1 MELWQGLSTPLR
13 FGWRPAPVGNSPAGT
28 LSSRPMPYD
37 AFISYCSEDKKIADA
52 VCGTLEANK
61 IRCWIAPRDVGA
73 GRTWGSAI
81 VEAIGDS
88 AVMVVIF
95 SKHSN
100 GSPQVMREIERAVHK
115 GVSIIPFRVENVV
128 PSKDLEYF
136 ISSCHWLDAMNPPIE
151 DHIAE
156 LAQAILALQ
165 RRATPAPDVPRAEQ
179 GKPRKRLALWASLA
193 LAAALAI
200 GAGLW
205 FFPLK
210 GKQVATVQ
218 LERPAPNASIVGP
231 LFLSWN
237 TKDLPQENLSFE
249 VSLAPE
255 GKPAILQR
263 TARNSIVPQG
273 LEGKVRWKVRPI
285 WQSPG
290 QEEKFGAWHP
300 EQTFTY
306 YASALNRII
315 ATRTIHVG
323 IAEPDDFFVKQRG
336 AELTGYE
343 IDLLRELGA
352 RILAAHGVSATP
364 RITYTRRIWGEE
376 FFRLLERDGAVDLLA
391 SAISIVP
398 EREKNYGLLFTE
410 PTLAFPQ
417 SMIAKPGVKPFAD
430 GKLVLGRIGAVEKTT
445 NEALARKLLG
455 DAAKERL
462 ALYSGSGA
470 YDRMLEELVAERI
483 DGALM
488 DKPYAFQKV
497 PALRESIGAELA
509 MTDIT
514 PEMMPGSEL
523 EKMGFAVRKTDR
535 ALLQELNQQLA
546 ATASGR
552 EGALSK
558 LIPGWSN

>member
-1 MELWQGLSTPLR
+1 
-13 FGWRPAPVGNSPAGT
+13 
-28 LSSRPMPYD
+28 MPYD
-37 AFISYCSEDKKIADA
+37 AFISYCSEDKKIAEA

-81 VEAIGDS
+81 VEAIGES

-95 SKHSN
+95 SRHSN

-136 ISSCHWLDAMNPPIE
+136 ISSCHWLDAMTPPLE
-151 DHIAE
+151 SHISE
-156 LAQAILALQ
+156 LARAILALQ
-165 RRATPAPDVPRAEQ
+165 RRRPQTAEVPEPAL
-179 GKPRKRLALWASLA
+179 KPRKRRLALWGAVG
-193 LAAALAI
+193 LAAVVSIATAL
-200 GAGLW
+200 W
-205 FFPLK
+205 VWPLK
-210 GKQVATVQ
+210 GGPGETVQ
-218 LERPAPNASIVGP
+218 LERPPPNASIVGP
-231 LFLSWN
+231 LLLSWT

-255 GKPAILQR
+255 GKPAIVQR

-290 QEEKFGAWHP
+290 QKEKVGAWNP

-306 YASALNRII
+306 YPSALNRII

-323 IAEPDDFFVKQRG
+323 TAEPDGFFVKQEG
-336 AELTGYE
+336 AELSGYE

-352 RILAAHGVSATP
+352 RILAAHGVAGKPT
-364 RITYTRRIWGEE
+364 ITYTRRIWGEE

-410 PTLAFPQ
+410 PTLLFPQ
-417 SMIAKPGVKPFAD
+417 TMIAKPGVKPFVD
-430 GKLVLGRIGAVEKTT
+430 GKLVLERIGAVEKTT

-455 DAAKERL
+455 DAVATRF
-462 ALYSGSGA
+462 APYSGSGA
-470 YDRMLEELVAERI
+470 YDRMLGELAREQI

-488 DKPYAFQKV
+488 DKPYALQKTTE
-497 PALRESIGAELA
+497 LRQSIGAELA
-509 MTDIT
+509 LTDIT
-514 PEMMPGSEL
+514 PEIVPGIEL

-535 ALLQELNQQLA
+535 ALLQELNKQLA

-552 EGALSK
+552 DGVLSK
-558 LIPGWSN
+558 SIPGWEN

>member
-1 MELWQGLSTPLR
+1 
-13 FGWRPAPVGNSPAGT
+13 
-28 LSSRPMPYD
+28 MPYD
-37 AFISYCSEDKKIADA
+37 AFISYCSEDKKVADA

-81 VEAIGDS
+81 VEAIGES

-95 SKHSN
+95 SRHSN

-136 ISSCHWLDAMNPPIE
+136 ISSCHWLDAMTPPLE
-151 DHIAE
+151 QHIGE

-165 RRATPAPDVPRAEQ
+165 RRGSGATEIQREEPAPPQ
-179 GKPRKRLALWASLA
+179 KRPVALWASLA

-205 FFPLK
+205 FFSTK
-210 GKQVATVQ
+210 GEAGDMVQ

-231 LFLSWN
+231 LLLSWT

-255 GKPAILQR
+255 GKPAIVQR

-273 LEGKVRWKVRPI
+273 LEGRVRWKVRPI

-290 QEEKFGAWHP
+290 QKEKFGAWNP

-306 YASALNRII
+306 YASSLNRII

-323 IAEPDDFFVKQRG
+323 TAEPDGFFVKQEG
-336 AELTGYE
+336 AELSGYE

-352 RILAAHGVSATP
+352 RILAAHGVSGKPT
-364 RITYTRRIWGEE
+364 ITYTRRIWGEE

-391 SAISIVP
+391 SAISITP

-410 PTLAFPQ
+410 PTLLFPQ
-417 SMIAKPGVKPFAD
+417 AMIAKPGVKPFVE
-430 GKLVLGRIGAVEKTT
+430 GKLVLERVGAVEKTT

-455 DAAKERL
+455 DAAANRF
-462 ALYSGSGA
+462 APYSGSGA

-488 DKPYAFQKV
+488 DKPYALQKTME
-497 PALRESIGAELA
+497 LKQSIGADLA
-509 MTDIT
+509 LTDIT
-514 PEMMPGSEL
+514 SEIIPGIEI

-535 ALLQELNQQLA
+535 ALLQELNQHLA
-546 ATASGR
+546 ATATGR
-552 EGALSK
+552 DGVLSK
-558 LIPGWSN
+558 SIPGWDK

>member
-1 MELWQGLSTPLR
+1 
-13 FGWRPAPVGNSPAGT
+13 
-28 LSSRPMPYD
+28 MPYD

-81 VEAIGDS
+81 VEAIGES

-95 SKHSN
+95 SRHSN

-115 GVSIIPFRVENVV
+115 GVSIIPFRVENVL

-136 ISSCHWLDAMNPPIE
+136 ISSCHWLDAMTPPLE
-151 DHIAE
+151 QHIGE

-165 RRATPAPDVPRAEQ
+165 QRRDAAAPSVPAEKPT
-179 GKPRKRLALWASLA
+179 PRKRSLALWGAIA
-193 LAAALAI
+193 LAAVVALGT
-200 GAGLW
+200 GAWLLRHKAAAGESV
-205 FFPLK
+205 K
-210 GKQVATVQ
+210 I
-218 LERPAPNASIVGP
+218 ERPTDGASVVGP
-231 LFLSWN
+231 LLLSWT

-255 GKPAILQR
+255 GKPGIVQR

-290 QEEKFGAWHP
+290 QKERFGAWNP

-306 YASALNRII
+306 YPSALNRII

-323 IAEPDDFFVKQRG
+323 TAEPDGFFVKQEG
-336 AELTGYE
+336 AELSGYE

-352 RILAAHGVSATP
+352 RILAAHGVAGKPT
-364 RITYTRRIWGEE
+364 ITYTRRIWGEE
-376 FFRLLERDGAVDLLA
+376 FFRLLERDGAVDLIA
-391 SAISIVP
+391 SAISITA

-410 PTLAFPQ
+410 PTLLFPQ
-417 SMIAKPGVKPFAD
+417 TMIAKPGVKPFVD
-430 GKLVLGRIGAVEKTT
+430 GKLVLERIGAVEKTT
-445 NEALARKLLG
+445 NEAFARKLLG
-455 DAAKERL
+455 DATATRF
-462 ALYSGSGA
+462 APYSGSGA
-470 YDRMLEELVAERI
+470 YDRMLGELAREQI

-488 DKPYAFQKV
+488 DKPYALQKTV
-497 PALRESIGAELA
+497 ELRQSIGAELA
-509 MTDIT
+509 LTDIT
-514 PEMMPGSEL
+514 PEIVPGVEL

-535 ALLQELNQQLA
+535 ALLQELNKQLA
-546 ATASGR
+546 AGASGR
-552 EGALSK
+552 DGVLSK
-558 LIPGWSN
+558 SIPGWNE